1 MLDDAAASTSS
12 GLETAET
19 SAWRR
24 CFGGSSGPRIWHGEV
39 FLVLWEL
46 LTVVLAASNSSPHRL
61 VDVDPVLDWFESQGD
76 LNLSAARCPLPAAN
90 KKRTAVVR
98 PGCDALCFNDH
109 GPIMATAKQSL
120 VEKTFTITSLGRPRR
135 KLVVQ

>member
-76 LNLSAARCPLPAAN
+76 LNLSAARCPLPTR
-90 KKRTAVVR
+90 KELPWCG
-98 PGCDALCFNDH
+98 PGAMRCASMTMD
-109 GPIMATAKQSL
+109 Q
-120 VEKTFTITSLGRPRR
+120 
-135 KLVVQ
+135 